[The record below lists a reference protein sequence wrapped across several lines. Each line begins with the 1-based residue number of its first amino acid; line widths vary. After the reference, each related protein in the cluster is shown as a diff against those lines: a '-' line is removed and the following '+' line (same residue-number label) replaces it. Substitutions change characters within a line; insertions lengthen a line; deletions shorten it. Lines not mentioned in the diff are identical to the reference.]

1 MLYSGATVDALTRSN
16 AVRRLYNWTILDAC
30 PTFFFLSSMPALT
43 DNDPPPTPPIEPQL
57 EDCCQSGCDPCIFD
71 IYQDAL
77 ERYRL
82 ALKEWQARRDAAAR
96 KQ

>member
-1 MLYSGATVDALTRSN
+1 MVCGFIIGLPLPFSFIPSAM
-16 AVRRLYNWTILDAC
+16 
-30 PTFFFLSSMPALT
+30 PTSRTA
-43 DNDPPPTPPIEPQL
+43 DPQPTPPTEPAL

-77 ERYRL
+77 ERYRV
-82 ALKEWQARRDAAAR
+82 ALQEWQARQSSQRPKPTTKHSR

>member
-1 MLYSGATVDALTRSN
+1 M
-16 AVRRLYNWTILDAC
+16 
-30 PTFFFLSSMPALT
+30 PTSRA
-43 DNDPPPTPPIEPQL
+43 DDPQPTPPIEPAL

-82 ALKEWQARRDAAAR
+82 ALQEWQARHPPPKPVR
-96 KQ
+96 KRSPR

>member
-1 MLYSGATVDALTRSN
+1 
-16 AVRRLYNWTILDAC
+16 
-30 PTFFFLSSMPALT
+30 MPEQI

-82 ALKEWQARRDAAAR
+82 ALQEWQARRDAATTSHKPSKRA
-96 KQ
+96 K